1 MTDERNFDG
10 DEKKIL
16 KHFFNG
22 LTRNLILW
30 IISKEKIHGYGIMKK
45 LDEFFDFDD
54 VNCEIKN
61 TSSKVYPILRKME
74 DKGLIIGEWQ
84 INENNKRVKYYTIT
98 DEGLLILDN
107 IRSVMNYIVNNPSW
121 LMFYKDMAGV
131 EINHEKRDRN
141 EKSD

>member
-1 MTDERNFDG
+1 MTDETNFDG

-22 LTRNLILW
+22 LNRNLILW

-45 LDEFFDFDD
+45 LDEFFDFGN
-54 VNCEIKN
+54 VNCDIKN

-131 EINHEKRDRN
+131 EINNEKRDRN

>member
-1 MTDERNFDG
+1 M
-10 DEKKIL
+10 
-16 KHFFNG
+16 
-22 LTRNLILW
+22 
-30 IISKEKIHGYGIMKK
+30 
-45 LDEFFDFDD
+45 
-54 VNCEIKN
+54 
-61 TSSKVYPILRKME
+61 RKME

-107 IRSVMNYIVNNPSW
+107 IRGVMNYIVNNPSW

-131 EINHEKRDRN
+131 EINNEKRDRN

>member
-1 MTDERNFDG
+1 MTDNNFD
-10 DEKKIL
+10 ESYKKVF
-16 KHFFNG
+16 KNFSNG
-22 LTRNLILW
+22 IIHNLILW
-30 IISKEKIHGYGIMKK
+30 IISKKSIHGYGIMKR
-45 LDEFFDFDD
+45 LEDFFSFE
-54 VNCEIKN
+54 NSKCEIN
-61 TSSKVYPILRKME
+61 INSSKVYPILKKME

-131 EINHEKRDRN
+131 EINNEKRDRN